1 MVITKPTLT
10 ELAVYSPCFTLYG
23 CATAASKIL
32 LPPRERSCE
41 VAHNVTFSFCS
52 EPPSL
57 QTGCFNVTISPKVN
71 VENRWA
77 RGSEPKGSFRGE
89 TGHGTIWKELS
100 SWRGR
105 ENCIP
110 WQERHASRKPEWLCV
125 RPLSSAFF
133 WAPLMHHAFCSVQVF
148 TDIISFNPRGFQ
160 RNKTSAWARPVACS
174 RSNSK
179 ELWDTPF

>member
-1 MVITKPTLT
+1 M
-10 ELAVYSPCFTLYG
+10 AVQPLPAKSCFRLG
-23 CATAASKIL
+23 NAPARWHIMS
-32 LPPRERSCE
+32 RSHFAQNLRVCRQ
-41 VAHNVTFSFCS
+41 VV
-52 EPPSL
+52 L
-57 QTGCFNVTISPKVN
+57 NVTISPKVN

-100 SWRGR
+100 SWRGQ

-110 WQERHASRKPEWLCV
+110 WQERHASRKPERLYV
-125 RPLSSAFF
+125 RPLFSVFF

-148 TDIISFNPRGFQ
+148 TDIISFNPHGFQ